1 MTHNL
6 LTGNVDLARKK
17 LSILQKISNAI
28 VLTDDIHAIAELM
41 LELAVTHTNA
51 ETGSLMLVDE
61 SGELSIFAA
70 RGLEN
75 HLVDTY
81 KEKIGEGIA
90 GVIAMKRRPVLVED
104 IDKDSRFKLKKRDH
118 YKTKSFISCPIVYKD
133 RLLGVFNI
141 NDKKNGEQ
149 FREEDVALINII
161 ANQAAMTIENTLL
174 MSQLRAKAARLEDI
188 NRKLVEDDEVKN
200 EFLTSVSHDLRT
212 PLNSIKGAIYYLG
225 RQVGVTV
232 EKQREFFDIIA
243 REAAELADNV
253 EHLLNFLR
261 RENKT
266 RMKKIGDEE
275 P

>member
-1 MTHNL
+1 
-6 LTGNVDLARKK
+6 
-17 LSILQKISNAI
+17 
-28 VLTDDIHAIAELM
+28 
-41 LELAVTHTNA
+41 
-51 ETGSLMLVDE
+51 
-61 SGELSIFAA
+61 
-70 RGLEN
+70 
-75 HLVDTY
+75 
-81 KEKIGEGIA
+81 
-90 GVIAMKRRPVLVED
+90 
-104 IDKDSRFKLKKRDH
+104 
-118 YKTKSFISCPIVYKD
+118 
-133 RLLGVFNI
+133 
-141 NDKKNGEQ
+141 
-149 FREEDVALINII
+149 
-161 ANQAAMTIENTLL
+161 MTIENTLL